1 MAVTLSAETER
12 LIEERMKET
21 GVATPD
27 ELVRIALQAMDEA
40 RGEDFE
46 DLDPETQAAIERGLA
61 QADRGE
67 GRPWEE
73 VREEIRARF
82 IGKQDSSHD

>member
-1 MAVTLSAETER
+1 MAISLSAETQK

-27 ELVRIALQAMDEA
+27 ELVRVALQTLHQVK
-40 RGEDFE
+40 GEDFE
-46 DLDPETQAAIERGLA
+46 NLDPDTKAAIEEGLA

-67 GRPWEE
+67 TRPWEE
-73 VREEIRARF
+73 VREELRRRF
-82 IGKQDSSHD
+82 IDK

>member
-1 MAVTLSAETER
+1 MAIVLNAETQK

-21 GVATPD
+21 GVQTAD
-27 ELVRIALQAMDEA
+27 ELVRVALQTLHQV

-46 DLDPETQAAIERGLA
+46 DLDPETRAAIEEGLA

-73 VREEIRARF
+73 VREELRTRF
-82 IGKQDSSHD
+82 IK